1 MHWLNLRR
9 FFLLEQFITNACL
22 VFDDCKWCGMCNV
35 GNGRATLDDQEF
47 HGSASVFALIL

>member
-1 MHWLNLRR
+1 MHCLNLRR